1 MFKNL
6 KVAGKI
12 ALGFGLLILIAMAL
26 GGVAF
31 WNMKNVAVESTQ
43 VARDYVPQV
52 KTFTEIES
60 SSLQAM
66 SSMRAFI
73 LSADEAHR
81 NQGLK
86 AIENVKKL
94 FQQAKDLAQR
104 SQALSRLR
112 GQIDQAVAKLAQYEA
127 AVEKTSQLNQSITQA
142 RLALDRAGKNFI
154 KACNDYLDGQN
165 RALDQEVKSGA
176 GQEALLQRIKKI
188 DLVKKILVEGGILQ
202 VDALKSQIMRDPKL
216 LEETLK
222 GFENIARLAAEIKA
236 VTSDSQHL
244 QQVTKI
250 QTSAQ
255 TYRAAM
261 DKLRQDWVEVQKV
274 EQEQR
279 KIAADIL
286 AAARDNAADG
296 LNQAQT
302 IAAKAEKMLE
312 TASTV
317 MIIGLAAA
325 LILGVVLAVVIT
337 RSVTKPLNRVI
348 DSLNAGSDQVAAASS
363 QVSASS
369 QSLAE
374 GASEQAAAVEQT
386 SASLEQLN
394 AMTRSNADNAQQ
406 ADALTKDADRLMT
419 EAGQAMNEMAASME
433 QIAEAGQEIS
443 KIVKSIDEIAF
454 QTNLLALNAAVEAA
468 RAGEAGQGFAVV
480 ADEVRALAMRA
491 AEAAKHTQSLVEG
504 TVGRINQGAEL
515 VTRTQTSF
523 TEVTEATNKVAH
535 LVNEIANASQEQ
547 AQGIEQIDQAMG
559 QMDQATQQV
568 AANAEEG
575 ASAAEELSAQAMTMK
590 EMVGQLVALVG
601 GTDARDGRRG
611 KSTQPEEQPV
621 HRRLLLPARGEAKA
635 ETAGPGV
642 REEAKAE
649 TAAPVAREV
658 RPEEVIPLD
667 GEEDLTEF

>member
-1 MFKNL
+1 MFKNMT
-6 KVAGKI
+6 VGIRI

-31 WNMKNVAVESTQ
+31 WHMEHVAVESTQ
-43 VARDYVPQV
+43 VAQDYVPQV

-60 SSLQAM
+60 NSLQAM

-261 DKLRQDWVEVQKV
+261 DKLRQDWVETQKV
-274 EQEQR
+274 EQEQQ

-286 AAARDNAADG
+286 AAARNNAADG

-302 IAAKAEKMLE
+302 IAAKAEEMLG

-325 LILGVVLAVVIT
+325 LVLGVVLAVVIT

-468 RAGEAGQGFAVV
+468 RAGEAGMGFAVV
-480 ADEVRALAMRA
+480 ADEVRALAQRA
-491 AEAAKHTQSLVEG
+491 AEAAKNTAQLIEG
-504 TVGRINQGAEL
+504 SVGNINRGAEL
-515 VTRTQTSF
+515 VERTQ
-523 TEVTEATNKVAH
+523 EAFETVVHHNRKVGT
-535 LVNEIANASQEQ
+535 LVDEIAAASEEQ
-547 AQGIEQIDQAMG
+547 AQGIEQINQAMG

-575 ASAAEELSAQAMTMK
+575 AAAAEELSAQALSMRELVAELTA
-590 EMVGQLVALVG
+590 MVGSSNGRGAGRNAPAQLE
-601 GTDARDGRRG
+601 D
-611 KSTQPEEQPV
+611 KSGL
-621 HRRLLLPARGEAKA
+621 RRLPLFARREAKA

-642 REEAKAE
+642 RE
-649 TAAPVAREV
+649 V

-667 GEEDLTEF
+667 DEDDLADF